1 MAYNGAFLW
10 TAATAADQTAYSGTD
25 RLQTINNVVY
35 LSFPMKHMAFQGYK
49 STPNVREEIKAYRD
63 DNTRNL
69 TRVTAQ
75 GTKTGIS
82 IDIIGGLHNAQ
93 KKDVIKWFTDHETD
107 ALQRKIPILYYDMD
121 SDTYKTGNFYRS
133 DTEYTVLY
141 TTATDIVWNAFT
153 IELAEY

>member
-10 TAATAADQTAYSGTD
+10 VQASAADQTAYSGTD
-25 RLQTINNVVY
+25 RLRTINNVTY
-35 LSFPMKHMAFQGYK
+35 LSFPMKYIAYNGYK
-49 STPNVREEIKAYRD
+49 VNPNVREEIKAYRD

-82 IDIIGGLHNAQ
+82 MDMLGGLHNSEKQ
-93 KKDVIKWFTDHETD
+93 EVVNWFTDHEID
-107 ALQRKIPILYYDMD
+107 SLQRKITMLYYDID
-121 SDTYKTGNFYRS
+121 SDTYKTGTFYRS

-141 TTATDIVWNAFT
+141 TTATDVIWDAFT